1 MARTSKTKNRASRP
15 GSRGVAGKLKLQKT
29 KALTHAPM
37 IRRSHA
43 DLVDPAMQQQLKL
56 YEEAVQALHDQKFAK
71 AKLALEKVLAGPG
84 KELAD
89 RARVHIKIVEQRMAR
104 EAAAPRS
111 PEEHYQQ
118 GVAMMNLGRW
128 DDARESLIK
137 AKKLAPKADFVFYA
151 MAALDCLTGEAEA
164 AMENLKIAISLRPEN
179 RYHARN
185 DEDFAF
191 LQEDPRFTE
200 LLYPEREGSGG

>member
-1 MARTSKTKNRASRP
+1 
-15 GSRGVAGKLKLQKT
+15 
-29 KALTHAPM
+29 
-37 IRRSHA
+37 
-43 DLVDPAMQQQLKL
+43 VDPALQQQLKL
-56 YEEAVQALHDQKFAK
+56 YEEGVQAFQQQKYAK
-71 AKLALEKVLAGPG
+71 AKLSLEKVIAGPG

-89 RARVHIKIVEQRMAR
+89 RARMHLRVTEQRLAR
-104 EAAAPRS
+104 QPAANPRS
-111 PEEHYQQ
+111 TEDHYQQ

-128 DDARESLIK
+128 DDAREHLLK
-137 AKKLAPKADFVFYA
+137 ARKMTPKADYVFYA

-164 AMENLKIAISLRPEN
+164 AMENLKVAISLRPEN

>member
-1 MARTSKTKNRASRP
+1 
-15 GSRGVAGKLKLQKT
+15 
-29 KALTHAPM
+29 M